1 MRTVNSSVRVFSFV
15 LLSGCLCVTSLLAAP
30 SEEEIDQLAR
40 RGMAE
45 FGVPGMSISVV
56 HGGEIYYAKGHGI
69 VEIGKSAEVSDRT
82 LFQIA
87 SVSKAFTAAALAIL
101 VDDGKLH
108 WEDPV
113 IDHIPEFRMYDPWV
127 TREFTVRDLLT
138 HRSGLPLGAGDLL
151 LIPEAKSSRR
161 EIIHA
166 MRYLTPSSSFRSEYA
181 YDNLMYIIAG
191 EVVERVAKS
200 PFEEFLEERLLFPA
214 GMTDCAATLSRTR
227 PDTVRATP
235 HVEVDGKL
243 QSTRSL
249 ESDVGAAAGGV
260 NCSARS
266 MALWAQFVLHKGK
279 SADGK
284 RVVSVAQVDQLLKPV
299 TLTSTRGYMAEHAG
313 SFLSAY
319 ALGWNVATFYGQPSY
334 SHGGALWGMTTFII
348 ILPKQGLAVFASNN
362 NMSAA
367 PRAVAN
373 DIVDRFLTDVSPDA
387 GKDWIAIVSE
397 LVNSRTGA
405 AETAVAEVRSSRA
418 ADSDP
423 SLPLESY
430 TGTYRD
436 SWYGEIFIT
445 LDDDGQ
451 LWFRSARSEPLS
463 GPLEHF
469 QFDTFIARWTERKYN
484 NDAFVS
490 FSLGPK
496 GNVER
501 IRMKAVS
508 PATDFSFD
516 FHDLDLVRVSD

>member
-1 MRTVNSSVRVFSFV
+1 
-15 LLSGCLCVTSLLAAP
+15 
-30 SEEEIDQLAR
+30 
-40 RGMAE
+40 
-45 FGVPGMSISVV
+45 
-56 HGGEIYYAKGHGI
+56 
-69 VEIGKSAEVSDRT
+69 
-82 LFQIA
+82 
-87 SVSKAFTAAALAIL
+87 
-101 VDDGKLH
+101 
-108 WEDPV
+108 
-113 IDHIPEFRMYDPWV
+113 
-127 TREFTVRDLLT
+127 
-138 HRSGLPLGAGDLL
+138 
-151 LIPEAKSSRR
+151 
-161 EIIHA
+161 
-166 MRYLTPSSSFRSEYA
+166 
-181 YDNLMYIIAG
+181 
-191 EVVERVAKS
+191 
-200 PFEEFLEERLLFPA
+200 
-214 GMTDCAATLSRTR
+214 
-227 PDTVRATP
+227 
-235 HVEVDGKL
+235 
-243 QSTRSL
+243 
-249 ESDVGAAAGGV
+249 
-260 NCSARS
+260 
-266 MALWAQFVLHKGK
+266 MALWAQFILNKGK
-279 SADGK
+279 SADEK
-284 RVVSVAQVDQLLKPV
+284 QVVSVAQVDQLLKPV

-334 SHGGALWGMTTFII
+334 SHGGGLWGMTTFLI
-348 ILPKQGLAVFASNN
+348 ILPKQGLAVFVSNN

-405 AETAVAEVRSSRA
+405 AETAVDEARSSRA

-436 SWYGEIFIT
+436 PWYGKIFIT

-469 QFDTFIARWTERKYN
+469 QFDTFFARWTERKYN

-490 FSLGPK
+490 FSLGPE
-496 GNVER
+496 GNIER

-516 FHDLDLVRVSD
+516 FHDLDLVRVPD